1 MALLAALLVLL
12 VLVLVLLPPTESL
25 LEQETRSMAPS
36 KRKPKLHCPATM
48 LGSTLAV
55 HRPMHTAAD
64 YHSKSE
70 PARLVTLTAWVVM
83 LLELLM
89 LVLLP
94 VLLPVALLLVV
105 AVVVVLPREVLL
117 LLLLLAVLLLL
128 LLLLLLAML
137 LLLFRTVLVVG
148 GRATVHDR
156 QRQLSNLLLLAVLL
170 KLLAVLPPTLR
181 LLQKDA
187 GPPPVGKP
195 KCAATMLAS
204 AVAVDSPMEAQ
215 APEQLLNSPVRLW
228 LAPRATATELAAT
241 QIR

>member
-1 MALLAALLVLL
+1 
-12 VLVLVLLPPTESL
+12 
-25 LEQETRSMAPS
+25 
-36 KRKPKLHCPATM
+36 
-48 LGSTLAV
+48 
-55 HRPMHTAAD
+55 
-64 YHSKSE
+64 
-70 PARLVTLTAWVVM
+70 M

-148 GRATVHDR
+148 SRATVHDR
-156 QRQLSNLLLLAVLL
+156 QRQRSNLLLPAVLL
-170 KLLAVLPPTLR
+170 KLLAVLPSTLR
-181 LLQKDA
+181 LLQKDT